1 MKKAYKNVYP
11 ILNSEKNSTL
21 SKLNKKAPLFQIKS
35 DSSSQMNIKIPLEE
49 YNDRQIKME
58 ESSLMSFERQKKTA
72 LTREIL
78 NCNYQIKPIKVFAS
92 TNYLSSNKGKGEE
105 DLIETKEE
113 EEEDFVEAEDY
124 DGDDEDYDEEEEKFP
139 NYSNLNQNEKD
150 YKIKE
155 IEQTMDAYDF
165 YVKNMLLPHM
175 KASFDERNF
184 FRSDNNNNKMFIKK

>member
-21 SKLNKKAPLFQIKS
+21 SKINKKAPLIQLKS
-35 DSSSQMNIKIPLEE
+35 DSSQINIKIPLEE
-49 YNDRQIKME
+49 DNDRQIKME

-72 LTREIL
+72 LTKEIL
-78 NCNYQIKPIKVFAS
+78 KCNYQIKPIKVFAS
-92 TNYLSSNKGKGEE
+92 TNYLSSNKGQGQE

-113 EEEDFVEAEDY
+113 EEDFEADDY

-150 YKIKE
+150 FKIKE

-165 YVKNMLLPHM
+165 YVKSMLLPHI